1 MAKDCHCVAELYQ
14 LFVAHQATSSNSSS
28 SSGISKASG
37 TIAIL
42 SGVMVFGLPPLSSI
56 SRSLFNLSATAISRK
71 SDAPLNTRRL
81 CVDYPFISLFARF
94 VSSMPVGT
102 TCAIV
107 PSVTACQG
115 LVTTPRPFP
124 RLRDY
129 CLKRKREPP
138 YLSRSWQRG
147 APAERGDLEGGD
159 AVALAAQHLEAEAV
173 ESKALSRFGN

>member
-94 VSSMPVGT
+94 VSSMPVWNNLRHR
-102 TCAIV
+102 
-107 PSVTACQG
+107 S
-115 LVTTPRPFP
+115 
-124 RLRDY
+124 LRD
-129 CLKRKREPP
+129 CL
-138 YLSRSWQRG
+138 SG
-147 APAERGDLEGGD
+147 TCHDT
-159 AVALAAQHLEAEAV
+159 
-173 ESKALSRFGN
+173 KAFPKAS